1 MQRRKSRMKKA
12 KKLSHYSGKD
22 HTFVICA
29 YKESPYLE
37 ECIQSLKKQSV
48 SSDILMATSTP
59 NEFLKALSEKYKIKL
74 FINQGEKGIAGD
86 WNFAYSIART
96 PLVTLAHQDDLY
108 MKDYVKMMLKSLN
121 EAKKPLIAF
130 SDYYERRNGETVK
143 NNKLLRVKRFLLFPL
158 RFRLF
163 WGNRWIRR
171 RILSL
176 GSPICCP
183 AVTMV
188 KTELPMSLFENNMKS
203 NIDWQAW
210 EKISKQ
216 KGSFV
221 YIPIGL
227 MEHRI
232 HSDSTTS
239 EVVGE
244 KRRREED
251 LIMYRKFWPEWIA
264 RILEHFYQ
272 SSEES
277 NKI

>member
-1 MQRRKSRMKKA
+1 MG
-12 KKLSHYSGKD
+12 KLTRIRHYRGKD

-37 ECIQSLKKQSV
+37 ECIWSLKGQSV
-48 SSDILMATSTP
+48 SSHILMATSTP
-59 NEFLKALSEKYKIKL
+59 NEFLEDLSKKYKIKL
-74 FINQGEKGIAGD
+74 FVNQGEKGIAGD
-86 WNFAYSIART
+86 WNFAYSLAQT

-108 MKDYVKMMLKSLN
+108 LKDYVKMMLKSLN
-121 EAKKPLIAF
+121 GAKKPLIAF

-163 WGNRWIRR
+163 WSSRWIRR

-183 AVTMV
+183 AVTIV
-188 KTELPMSLFENNMKS
+188 KTELPESLFENNMKS

-216 KGSFV
+216 KGSLV
-221 YIPIGL
+221 YIPVGL

>member
-1 MQRRKSRMKKA
+1 MKKA

-163 WGNRWIRR
+163 WKSRWIRR

-188 KTELPMSLFENNMKS
+188 KTELPGALFENNMRS

-216 KGSFV
+216 RGSFA
-221 YIPIGL
+221 YIPVGL

-244 KRRREED
+244 KQRREED